1 MTSKLKTISLILAV
15 FSFQFLIAQEKNT
28 ADIKT
33 ADIIQGV
40 LDNGMQYYIMHNE
53 EPKDR
58 ASFYFAQN
66 VGSVLEQ
73 DDQQGL
79 AHFLEHMA
87 FNGTQNFKDKGLL
100 EYLEQNG
107 IKFGSEINAFTSFD
121 ETVYNINRVP
131 VTNEK
136 LLDSVLLVL
145 HDWSGYLSLTD
156 EEIDKERGVVNEEWR
171 ARNTAGFRANS
182 KIWLSGLLEGSIY
195 SKRMPIGQ
203 MDIVNN
209 FEYDALRD
217 YYARWYRPD
226 QQAVIIVGDI
236 DPKLMEEKV
245 KSAFSSIPLKE
256 NLPERPVFDVPLNK
270 ELIYISSQ
278 DEELGEP
285 VVQYMIKNNTKDLS
299 AKEQIE
305 QNVINGVMSYI
316 FNNRM
321 AELTREETSPALGVS
336 FGVQEFVRPLE
347 VASLGIS
354 PKKDSVL
361 TALAFGLK
369 QFKVFAE
376 YGATDGE
383 IERAKAAYT
392 TSFENAKKNIAKR
405 DNASYAQ
412 QIFSAFFKQ
421 IPVTDYA
428 WELDYK
434 KQIVTEVNNALL
446 LNQLKKYLSPESEVV
461 GITGSN
467 AYTYPTKEEIERTLA
482 KVKAQT
488 IAAYQE
494 EVLTKNLI
502 DEQLAESPVIS
513 TTQLEGIDAN
523 QYQLENGLKVILYPT
538 TFDKEKVYMQAF
550 SEGGSSLLDADKLPD
565 AMMAAQV
572 VSQSGLGDLT
582 KIELG
587 KLLAGKQTSLSVN
600 IGGEGESLGGESS
613 LQDLET
619 LLQLVYLQ
627 FTAPRFETEA
637 FRIIKESM
645 KKGLVA
651 RQNDVK
657 SAFQDSLSMAKSGY
671 SDRTVLFNEDFIEGL
686 NLSDIETIYR
696 DRIANA
702 SDFTFVFVGD
712 FKEEELLKLT
722 QKYLGSIPGNGTT
735 ETTVDHQL
743 RPKMGKTRV
752 HLSREMQ
759 TPQSTI
765 QVFLNG
771 DLEYSRKNSLI
782 VYMIGQLL
790 NKKYMDRVREEEGG
804 SYGVSVGSGLS
815 KEPSEEFNLVV
826 SFNCNPDKAEKLLEI
841 VYDDLKRLPL
851 EIDADDFQEVKNNM
865 KKSVAENQEN
875 NTYWLRN
882 ITGSLQNEEPVTTEE
897 SYIQQL
903 EEISVE
909 EIKIVAAK
917 MNAAQLRI
925 VEGVLSPASKSLD

>member
-1 MTSKLKTISLILAV
+1 MKNRVKKLTFILAI
-15 FSFQFLIAQEKNT
+15 FSIQFLLAQEKDTGNIQT
-28 ADIKT
+28 ADLT
-33 ADIIQGV
+33 QGV
-40 LDNGMQYYIMHNE
+40 LDNGMHYYIMHNE

-87 FNGTQNFKDKGLL
+87 FNGTQNFKDKGML

-131 VTNEK
+131 VANEK

-171 ARNTAGFRANS
+171 SRNTAGFRANS
-182 KIWLSGLLEGSIY
+182 KIWLSGLLEGSVY
-195 SKRMPIGQ
+195 GKRMPIGQ
-203 MDIVNN
+203 MEIVNN
-209 FEYDALRD
+209 FEYKALRE

-226 QQAVIIVGDI
+226 QQAVVIVGDI
-236 DPKLMEEKV
+236 DPKVMEEKI
-245 KSAFSSIPLKE
+245 KSIFSSIPLKE
-256 NLPERPVFDVPLNK
+256 NLPERPLFDVPLNK

-285 VVQYMIKNNTKDLS
+285 VVQYMIKTNTEDLS

-305 QNVINGVMSYI
+305 QNLINGVLGYI

-336 FGVQEFVRPLE
+336 FGVQEFVRPLQ

-369 QFKVFAE
+369 QLGVFAK
-376 YGATDGE
+376 YGATTGE

-405 DNASYAQ
+405 ENASYAQ
-412 QIFSAFFKQ
+412 QIFSAFFDQ
-421 IPVTDYA
+421 IPVTDYE

-434 KQIVTEVNNALL
+434 KQLVETLNNEHL
-446 LNQLKKYLSPESEVV
+446 LNQLKKYQSPEGKVV
-461 GITGSN
+461 GITGSD
-467 AYTYPTKEEIERTLA
+467 AYAYPTKEEIESTIA
-482 KVKAQT
+482 KVEAQT
-488 IAAYQE
+488 LEAYQE
-494 EVLTKNLI
+494 EVMTKKLI
-502 DEQLAESPVIS
+502 EEELSESPVIS
-513 TTQLEGIDAN
+513 TSRVEGIDAT
-523 QYQLENGLKVILYPT
+523 QYVLGNGLKLVLYPT

-550 SEGGSSLLDADKLPD
+550 SEGGSSLLDADELPD
-565 AMMAAQV
+565 AMMATQV
-572 VSQSGLGDLT
+572 VAQSGLGDLN

-587 KLLAGKQTSLSVN
+587 KLLAGKQTSLSVS
-600 IGGEGESLGGESS
+600 IGNEGESLGGNSS
-613 LQDLET
+613 LEDLET

-645 KKGLVA
+645 QKGLIA
-651 RQNDVK
+651 RQNNVQ

-671 SDRTVLFNEDFIEGL
+671 SERTVLFSEDFIEGL
-686 NLSDIETIYR
+686 DLLNIETIYKE
-696 DRIANA
+696 RITNG

-712 FKEEELLKLT
+712 FKEDQLLKLA

-735 ETTVDHQL
+735 ESTVDHQL
-743 RPKMGKTRV
+743 GPKRGKTLV

-759 TPQSTI
+759 TPQTTI

-804 SYGVSVGSGLS
+804 SYGVQVGSSLS
-815 KEPSEEFNLVV
+815 KKPSEEFNLVV
-826 SFNCNPDKAEKLLEI
+826 SFNCNPEKAEKLLEI
-841 VYDDLKRLPL
+841 VYDDLERLPREL
-851 EIDADDFQEVKNNM
+851 DADDFQEVKNNM
-865 KKSVAENQEN
+865 KKSIAENQEN
-875 NTYWLRN
+875 NNYWLRN
-882 ITGSLQNEEPVTTEE
+882 ITGSLQKEEPVTTEE
-897 SYIQQL
+897 AYMKQL
-903 EEISVE
+903 EAVSIED
-909 EIKIVAAK
+909 IKNVAAQI
-917 MNAAQLRI
+917 NAVQLRI
-925 VEGVLSPASKSLD
+925 VEGVLAPALKSLD

>member
-305 QNVINGVMSYI
+305 QNVINGVLSYI

-376 YGATDGE
+376 YGATEGE